1 MKLFRFGP
9 HQPIR
14 HFNLSHYL
22 KSKLL
27 QPLLSFSLLFFQ
39 HSLVQVLL
47 HILGHFSAWDRF
59 HFLLKL
65 LLLLLHHLPHLLF
78 SNGDFLL
85 LVSAVET
92 KGQRDG
98 HIELFVGLEVVFIPD
113 GLNFILF
120 SLLLLLSDDIAK
132 LLVT

>member
-1 MKLFRFGP
+1 MELFRFGP

-14 HFNLSHYL
+14 HFNLSHDF

-47 HILGHFSAWDRF
+47 HILGHFSEWDRF

-92 KGQRDG
+92 KG
-98 HIELFVGLEVVFIPD
+98 
-113 GLNFILF
+113 
-120 SLLLLLSDDIAK
+120 
-132 LLVT
+132 